1 MQSPR
6 RAFES
11 GMTQLLYPDTDLR
24 DIDVVAISQKPSA
37 AAELIWAYF
46 DPAYY
51 VRRYADINLT
61 QVDPAVHYCTYG
73 WREGRDPSATF
84 CTRQYLE
91 ARPDVAA
98 LGVNPLLHWAL
109 FGRHEPQAASGG
121 QTHLPTSKQLQR
133 DMAVIAGRFDARFYR
148 KSYPELDRPGINPIE
163 HFCLIGWRERRNPA
177 AWFSTALYL
186 AHHPDVA
193 GGGINPFVH
202 YIRSG
207 EQERRRVFPAE
218 GRLPRVLVT
227 DSSATLV
234 SAPDLRDLLRY
245 VPAAD
250 GRVHGRFDPTRL
262 QVHWV
267 VPPIQIDSVV
277 HLNIFRMVHLLE
289 LCGHECFVWLD
300 GGASQG
306 SAADYYDVIVKHFS
320 SIRAAVSFVADGF
333 AHAGGDIVF
342 ATAWQTVAKV
352 RAATGFRERA
362 YFVQDF
368 EPAGVSGGADSL
380 AIEAT
385 YQQDLACICA
395 GPWLAAKLADEYGS
409 WARHFHH
416 AHDEAVYLPPSAAPA
431 SNDVARIAVHVGSP
445 RRGIELVFL
454 ALERLAAEGVAL
466 QVAFFGADFD
476 ATRAP
481 FAATMH
487 GELDGPAR
495 ARLYRNCDLGICF
508 STERVA
514 SMPQDMMACGLPVLD
529 LDCRSTR
536 ATFPAGTITLSRGGP
551 IAIAQDIKALLADA
565 SRRARQADCA
575 ASWVRDF
582 SWEKSGRMVEAALIE
597 RLIER
602 GHPRKPEPSS
612 SLHRKV
618 APHASVCIPTCNG
631 GATLLRLLD
640 AVRSQSSPWP
650 FEIVVVDSSSD
661 DGTAEQM
668 AAMPDVV
675 FHTIAREDFGPGRTR
690 NLCAGLASGRMIAFL
705 TQDAMPADR
714 LWLFNIVSVLE
725 HFPDAAGAF
734 GRLAPAEYANPFTA
748 RDFEQEHA
756 ATLAHP
762 LAISRENGADPDG
775 RRMLH
780 AFSSRN
786 CCLRRSAWER
796 TQFPDVSYGE
806 DQLWAAGIIEAGGRK
821 IFVPT
826 ATVRHSREYSP
837 AETRRRA
844 AARAL
849 FLQRNFGESLL
860 DNAMALADQLQRL
873 NERDRQWATAE
884 EFGAETLAR
893 RYAQNE
899 ARLLGYTDAAL
910 MDGIAPPPVSLAA
923 MF

>member
-1 MQSPR
+1 MDHHD
-6 RAFES
+6 F
-11 GMTQLLYPDTDLR
+11 DLM
-24 DIDVVAISQKPSA
+24 AISHKPSV
-37 AAELIWAYF
+37 AAELVWAYF

-61 QVDPAVHYCTYG
+61 KVDPALHYCTYG

-84 CTRQYLE
+84 CTRQYLQ

-109 FGRHEPQAASGG
+109 FGRHEPNAAAGGNAAS
-121 QTHLPTSKQLQR
+121 PTLNQLQS
-133 DMAVIAGRFDARFYR
+133 DMAAIAGRFDAPFYR

-177 AWFSTALYL
+177 AWFSTSLYL
-186 AHHPDVA
+186 VHHKDVA
-193 GGGINPFVH
+193 EEGINPFVH
-202 YIRSG
+202 YIRTG
-207 EQERRRVFPAE
+207 EQERRRIFAA
-218 GRLPRVLVT
+218 GGGAPRALVV
-227 DSSATLV
+227 DAAATLV
-234 SAPDLRDLLRY
+234 TAPDLRDLVRY

-262 QVHWV
+262 QIHWV
-267 VPPIQIDSVV
+267 VPQVRIGSAV

-289 LCGHECFVWLD
+289 LCGHECVVWLD
-300 GGASQG
+300 GGPSGAT
-306 SAADYYDVIVKHFS
+306 AADIYDVIVKHFY
-320 SIRAAVSFVADGF
+320 SIRAAVAFVADGF
-333 AHAGGDIVF
+333 ATASGDIVF
-342 ATAWQTVAKV
+342 AAAWQTVAKV

-368 EPAGVSGGADSL
+368 EPLGVAGSANSL

-395 GPWLAAKLADEYGS
+395 GPWLAKKLADEYGS

-416 AHDEAVYLPPSAAPA
+416 AHDEAVYLPPTAAPA
-431 SNDVARIAVHVGSP
+431 SNNVARIAVPVGSP

-454 ALERLAAEGVAL
+454 ALERLAADHVAF
-466 QVAFFGADFD
+466 QVEFFGADLD

-481 FAATMH
+481 FAATLH
-487 GELDGPAR
+487 GELDGAAR
-495 ARLYRNCDLGICF
+495 ARLYRACDLGICF
-508 STERVA
+508 STERVGT
-514 SMPQDMMACGLPVLD
+514 MPQDMMACGLPVLD
-529 LDCRSTR
+529 LECRSAR
-536 ATFPAGTITLSRGGP
+536 ATFPAGTITLSRGIP
-551 IAIAQDIKALLADA
+551 IAIAQDIKALLADPV
-565 SRRARQADCA
+565 RRARQADCA
-575 ASWVRDF
+575 AAWVGDF

-602 GHPRKPEPSS
+602 GHPRKPEPSLS
-612 SLHRKV
+612 GHRKL
-618 APHASVCIPTCNG
+618 APYASVCIPTCNG

-668 AAMPDVV
+668 AAMPDLV

-690 NLCAGLASGRMIAFL
+690 NLCAGMASGRMIAFL

-714 LWLFNIVSVLE
+714 LWLFNLVSVLE
-725 HFPDAAGAF
+725 HFGDAAGAF
-734 GRLAPAEYANPFTA
+734 GRLEAGEYANPFTA
-748 RDFEQEHA
+748 RDIGAEHA
-756 ATLAHP
+756 AYLAHP
-762 LAISRENGADPDG
+762 LAISRETGADADG

-806 DQLWAAGIIEAGGRK
+806 DQLWAAAIIKEGGRK
-821 IFVPT
+821 VFVPT

-860 DNAMALADQLQRL
+860 DTSMPAADRLQRL
-873 NERDRQWATAE
+873 NERDRQWAAAQ

-899 ARLLGYTDAAL
+899 AKLLGYSDAAR
-910 MDGIAPPPVSLAA
+910 MDGIGPLHSSIAA
-923 MF
+923 ML